1 MTYRH
6 ATTDDCALLAELNH
20 QLIRDEG
27 HRNCMSVPELEQR
40 MRGWLADEYTAIV
53 FEDAGEV
60 VGYALFREQADEI
73 YLRQLFVLR
82 HRRRQGIG
90 RGAVQI
96 LRSAIWPKTKRLT
109 VDVLVTNKDAT
120 AFWRALGYADYSL
133 TLEILPEQSG
143 PVLRQ
148 LAASESE
155 LGYSVYMEAFRWLNA
170 KGIRQWLVPLRRD
183 IYDSR
188 QKHGE
193 NFGLFIG
200 TDLAVVLSLVQDT
213 PAEWTDRI
221 SERGTWWLDNLATA
235 QPFRGRRLSAVAV
248 GMAGEHL
255 ARLGVRDVYLDCV
268 DAGGF
273 LPAFYERLGFAKVC
287 ERSITYSSGNTFPM
301 VLMKKELNY
310 AR

>member
-40 MRGWLADEYTAIV
+40 MRGWLAGKYAGIV
-53 FEDAGEV
+53 FEDGEEV
-60 VGYALFREQADEI
+60 VAYALFREHADAI
-73 YLRQLFVLR
+73 YLRQLFVVR

-90 RGAVQI
+90 RRAVQI

-155 LGYSVYMEAFRWLNA
+155 LGYSVYIEAFRWVE
-170 KGIRQWLVPLRRD
+170 RQRN
-183 IYDSR
+183 
-188 QKHGE
+188 Q
-193 NFGLFIG
+193 
-200 TDLAVVLSLVQDT
+200 AVVGS
-213 PAEWTDRI
+213 
-221 SERGTWWLDNLATA
+221 
-235 QPFRGRRLSAVAV
+235 VA
-248 GMAGEHL
+248 A
-255 ARLGVRDVYLDCV
+255 
-268 DAGGF
+268 
-273 LPAFYERLGFAKVC
+273 
-287 ERSITYSSGNTFPM
+287 
-301 VLMKKELNY
+301 
-310 AR
+310 